1 MKMGIVGFGD
11 HIHGGWDGDH
21 IHGDGDE
28 GHGDGDGEREQDEN
42 FLAQVDLSP
51 ESRGKPALKRTTG
64 DFRRSFQI
72 IFCNSASYSV

>member
-1 MKMGIVGFGD
+1 MGFGD
-11 HIHGGWDGDH
+11 HIHGGGD
-21 IHGDGDE
+21 
-28 GHGDGDGEREQDEN
+28 HGDGDGEREQDEN

-72 IFCNSASYSV
+72 IVCNSASYLV